1 MSPYEELDAFW
12 MPFTANRQF
21 KSAPRFLERAEGMF
35 YWDAEGKQ
43 VLDSTAGLWCVNA
56 GHCRREINDA
66 INAQARKMDFA
77 PTFQMGHSLPFSFSN
92 RLIKHTPKGLNHVFL
107 TNSGSESADTAL
119 KMALAYHFIRG
130 ESQRTLLIGR
140 EKAYHGVGFGGISVG
155 GLSNNRR
162 AFGNLLAAD
171 HLPHTLDQERN
182 RFSQGIPLHGAE
194 KADFLETLIQN
205 HGAEHIA
212 AVIVE
217 PVAGSAGVII
227 PPVGYLQRLREICT
241 KYGILLI
248 FDEVITGFGRLGTPF
263 AADYFATI
271 PDIMT
276 SAKGLTNAAVP
287 MGAVICSNTVHDAF
301 MNGPNERIEFFH
313 GYTYSG
319 HPLACAAGLAAL
331 DIYEKENLLH
341 RGSKM
346 AEVFAEM
353 IHSLHDLP
361 HVTDIRNIGL
371 MGAIE
376 LEPRSG
382 EPGARGYEV
391 LCKAL
396 ERGLLIRAIG
406 DTIALSPPLIIELS
420 HLDRLFQTL
429 REVLIKIS

>member
-21 KSAPRFLERAEGMF
+21 KSLPRMLERAEGMF
-35 YWDAEGKQ
+35 YWDREGKEI
-43 VLDSTAGLWCVNA
+43 LDSTAGLWCVNA
-56 GHCRREINDA
+56 GHCRREISDA
-66 INAQARKMDFA
+66 ITAQTKKMDFA
-77 PTFQMGHSLPFSFSN
+77 PTFQMGHSLPFSFAN
-92 RLIKHTPKGLNHVFL
+92 RLIKHTPEGLDHVFF
-107 TNSGSESADTAL
+107 TNSGSESVDTAL
-119 KMALAYHFIRG
+119 KMALAYHFVRG

-155 GLSNNRR
+155 GLPNNRR
-162 AFGNLLAAD
+162 AYANLLATD

-182 RFSQGIPLHGAE
+182 RFSQGLPPYGAE
-194 KADFLETLIQN
+194 KADALEQLIEN

-227 PPVGYLQRLREICT
+227 PPAGYLQRLREICT
-241 KYGILLI
+241 KNGILLI

-263 AADYFATI
+263 AADYFAVT

-287 MGAVICSNTVHDAF
+287 MGAVICSNTVHDAY
-301 MNGPNERIEFFH
+301 MNGPNEQIEFFH

-319 HPLACAAGLAAL
+319 HPLACVAGLAAL
-331 DIYEKENLLH
+331 DIYEEENLLY
-341 RGSKM
+341 RGSQM
-346 AEVFAEM
+346 AEPFAEM
-353 IHSLHDLP
+353 IHSLRDLP
-361 HVTDIRNIGL
+361 HVADIRNIGL

-376 LEPRSG
+376 LKTRSG

-396 ERGLLIRAIG
+396 ERGLLIRATG
-406 DTIALSPPLIIELS
+406 DTIALSPPLIIELK

-429 REVLIKIS
+429 REVMRTIS